1 MSRRVLPAPLVALV
15 SCLVP
20 MIASAQIVRGA
31 VVDSATG
38 RAIGDV
44 TVMLIDERGVS
55 VAAAL
60 AQDVGRFT
68 LHTPASGTYQPRV
81 LRIGFRRTQSRPF
94 HVRAGET
101 TEQRIEMPQILTA
114 LARICVEG
122 QQHCEGMPHGGE
134 ALVTVWEEV
143 RKAVQSVVLT
153 GDEKRLR
160 MWVRDFTRDVA
171 LGSDRASNEQSSE
184 NDGDSLDGG
193 LGAHRNP
200 RSWWRGTRRENRQR
214 RDGLGPIL

>member
-68 LHTPASGTYQPRV
+68 LHAPASGTYQLRV

-94 HVRAGET
+94 HVRAG
-101 TEQRIEMPQILTA
+101 
-114 LARICVEG
+114 
-122 QQHCEGMPHGGE
+122 
-134 ALVTVWEEV
+134 
-143 RKAVQSVVLT
+143 
-153 GDEKRLR
+153 DEKQLR
-160 MWVRDFTRDVA
+160 M
-171 LGSDRASNEQSSE
+171 
-184 NDGDSLDGG
+184 
-193 LGAHRNP
+193 
-200 RSWWRGTRRENRQR
+200 
-214 RDGLGPIL
+214 